1 MSLWE
6 DLAAVDKEGLLL
18 SNDNNV
24 CYPTGYKVL
33 DYANG
38 YWSETRD
45 PKTGERKLI
54 PNLGIPAGSMVS
66 IIGASGNGKA
76 LPDLAQLPTPYGV
89 VRADS
94 LKVGDELFN
103 REGKPV
109 KILGIYPQGEKDM
122 YQVTFKDGRT
132 AMCCEDHL
140 WTVIKGYGRKEKVMT
155 LPLKDLMK
163 DYEKP
168 QNGFNRVIQC
178 HPYAVPTNG
187 VVQFASR
194 NVSIDPWILGTFIG
208 NGCLTGKYLTISCG
222 TDEIP
227 KKICEM
233 MGWKCKKNP
242 TTYSY
247 IFYSLETGKL
257 IRCDDFFKDYPEL
270 LDYSYNKHIPQDY
283 IYNNEYVRRGVL
295 SGLLD
300 TDGSIYSSKYQIHYS
315 TTSTNLKNDI
325 LNLCRSLGY
334 HPSVSID
341 SRTEKYTSGI
351 CYDIYISCPDE
362 DKPFLFRTEAKHHR
376 AREGVKTYST
386 RKYYDRLIITK
397 IEKLGRCT
405 MRCFMVDDP
414 EHLFLTENY
423 VVTHNTTLAWQIGW
437 NIVKDFKDGLLILID
452 CEKSSIKQRLL
463 NITGCTYDDPRA
475 RILKSH
481 TSIDDVLEQ
490 FEMICELKKTNGKK
504 YMYEVKNQSFD
515 GKPFWQYVPT
525 VFVIDSLPSFNS
537 KEYNVKDLGNQI
549 DQMKATKD
557 ISRFYTNVLDR
568 AWEFN
573 VIFIVINHIRAASIT
588 NPYAKPPRGLMMIN
602 PETEVLPRGS
612 VAQYY
617 SGTYFRI
624 NSIKSNAYTMK
635 DYGFTG
641 YKCDIQLTKSKSNSV
656 GTTFPV
662 SFISE
667 KGFDPIFS
675 EYEFAS
681 SLGLIQGRNPY
692 LYLSGLE
699 ERKFNR
705 KEFHNLWSKD
715 EYFRTNFQRIL
726 EPYYES
732 LLSEARTFKSPE
744 ELIEDNPDL
753 NEELAEQDRSDTG
766 LVFPED

>member
-66 IIGASGNGKA
+66 IIGASGNGKSI
-76 LPDLAQLPTPYGV
+76 PDLAVIPSSTGLKHAYEF
-89 VRADS
+89 
-94 LKVGDELFN
+94 KVGDYLFD
-103 REGKPV
+103 RHGFPT
-109 KILGIYPQGEKDM
+109 KILGIYPQGE
-122 YQVTFKDGRT
+122 QEVFEVTLADGRT
-132 AMCCEDHL
+132 CRCSEDHL
-140 WTVIKGYGRKEKVMT
+140 WCVKIGKDSDSKYVVLSLKEIMNMREEEESVEFYIPANGPVDYCLNHKLTINPWVFGIIVANTKDSSNYADQFSMRIDNDTAVLISNIMNWKCIREFDVCKFYMGDYRIDIAYLINNYPEYSEFWHTGHIPYEIITGSIKVREHFLTGLFSTNKVSIFNKKVTLPKHSTINDVINIIRSLGFNGHVESNDSDLTIEICQPTNLLKIENIKDLGRKE
-155 LPLKDLMK
+155 
-163 DYEKP
+163 
-168 QNGFNRVIQC
+168 Q
-178 HPYAVPTNG
+178 
-187 VVQFASR
+187 
-194 NVSIDPWILGTFIG
+194 
-208 NGCLTGKYLTISCG
+208 
-222 TDEIP
+222 
-227 KKICEM
+227 
-233 MGWKCKKNP
+233 
-242 TTYSY
+242 
-247 IFYSLETGKL
+247 
-257 IRCDDFFKDYPEL
+257 
-270 LDYSYNKHIPQDY
+270 
-283 IYNNEYVRRGVL
+283 
-295 SGLLD
+295 
-300 TDGSIYSSKYQIHYS
+300 
-315 TTSTNLKNDI
+315 
-325 LNLCRSLGY
+325 
-334 HPSVSID
+334 
-341 SRTEKYTSGI
+341 
-351 CYDIYISCPDE
+351 
-362 DKPFLFRTEAKHHR
+362 
-376 AREGVKTYST
+376 
-386 RKYYDRLIITK
+386 
-397 IEKLGRCT
+397 
-405 MRCFMVDDP
+405 MRCFYVDNP

-463 NITGCTYDDPRA
+463 NITGCAYDDPRA

-753 NEELAEQDRSDTG
+753 NEELAEQDKSDSG